1 MTRTIYRERLR
12 PLSPR
17 LGRHV
22 LHDSESRRYAFD
34 TTGLTIKSVRHQRHV
49 PVFDQGDLGSCTGNA
64 AIGCLATGSYYAT
77 LPVKRSSF
85 KNLDERDAVAC
96 YSAATKLDDD
106 PDNYPPVD
114 TGSTGLD
121 VAKVL
126 TQAGLISGYQHT
138 FSLDDALKA
147 LQVTPLIC
155 GTVWLSGME
164 ETNAQGLVSVAGGE
178 LGGHEY
184 IADEYDSQR
193 GWVGFQ
199 NSWSAGWGVGGRFY
213 LQAEDFGAL
222 LERDGDVTV
231 FTPLT
236 QPAPDPDP
244 EPINPDVVLASVL
257 HQWLLHPSN
266 QYRPVRQ
273 AAQAWLDARHL

>member
-1 MTRTIYRERLR
+1 
-12 PLSPR
+12 
-17 LGRHV
+17 
-22 LHDSESRRYAFD
+22 
-34 TTGLTIKSVRHQRHV
+34 
-49 PVFDQGDLGSCTGNA
+49 
-64 AIGCLATGSYYAT
+64 
-77 LPVKRSSF
+77 
-85 KNLDERDAVAC
+85 
-96 YSAATKLDDD
+96 
-106 PDNYPPVD
+106 
-114 TGSTGLD
+114 

-126 TQAGLISGYQHT
+126 NQAGLISGYQHT
-138 FSLDDALKA
+138 FTLDDALKA
-147 LQVTPLIC
+147 LQVVPCII

-164 ETNAQGLVSVAGGE
+164 TPNQQGLVQVTGRE

-184 IADEYDSQR
+184 IADEYDQRR

-199 NSWSAGWGVGGRFY
+199 NSWNTTWGVQGRFY
-213 LQAEDFGAL
+213 MQAEDFGAL
-222 LERDGDVTV
+222 LQRDGDVTV

-273 AAQAWLDARHL
+273 AAQAWLDTRHL